1 MKHWPPSQISQLEK
15 LWSNGMSIRKIA
27 KEMQRT
33 PGSIA
38 GKIFKLN
45 LQRRKQKITII
56 DGVPKTNTT
65 PTFIAIGRLVI
76 LGHTRILNSAV
87 IQEPIGLIAKSTIT

>member
-56 DGVPKTNTT
+56 DGVPKTN
-65 PTFIAIGRLVI
+65 IKCDGIKELK
-76 LGHTRILNSAV
+76 LERIQPQHSLQLADW
-87 IQEPIGLIAKSTIT
+87 